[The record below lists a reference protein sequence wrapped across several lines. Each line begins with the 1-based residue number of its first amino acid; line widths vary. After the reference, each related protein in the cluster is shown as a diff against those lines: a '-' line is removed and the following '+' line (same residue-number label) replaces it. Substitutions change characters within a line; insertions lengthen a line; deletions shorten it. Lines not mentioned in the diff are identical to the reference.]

1 MVMPIVVG
9 ILGIV
14 AVVVVMRVAVIIV
27 AVVVVMRV
35 AVTIVA
41 VVVVMRVAVT
51 IVAVVVVMRVAS
63 PSSLFVIGAFGLFL
77 PLLPLL
83 LQLLFRR
90 VQTVKPVVDAAGEMV
105 LLLMRGESEGH
116 GAFQIV
122 VCER

>member
-27 AVVVVMRV
+27 VVMRVTVTIVVIVMRV
-35 AVTIVA
+35 AVTIV
-41 VVVVMRVAVT
+41 
-51 IVAVVVVMRVAS
+51 
-63 PSSLFVIGAFGLFL
+63 VIGAFGLFL

-90 VQTVKPVVDAAGEMV
+90 VQTVKPVGDAAEEMV
-105 LLLMRGESEGH
+105 LLIMRGESEGH